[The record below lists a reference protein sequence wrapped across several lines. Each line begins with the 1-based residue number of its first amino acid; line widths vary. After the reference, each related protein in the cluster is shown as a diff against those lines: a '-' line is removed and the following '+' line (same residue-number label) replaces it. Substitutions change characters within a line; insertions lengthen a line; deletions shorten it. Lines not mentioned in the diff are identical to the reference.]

1 LRVSTG
7 ELKNLRILVVDAKAN
22 DIRVV
27 STLVKR
33 MLERNMFLFGVVDL
47 MESSITET
55 INQLEHL
62 QNARIQDAYMKSK
75 SPYELLDLCSLSK

>member
-47 MESSITET
+47 KESSVTET
-55 INQLEHL
+55 VNQLEQV
-62 QNARIQDAYMKSK
+62 QNARIQVAYEK
-75 SPYELLDLCSLSK
+75 

>member
-7 ELKNLRILVVDAKAN
+7 ELKNLRVLVVDAKAN

-47 MESSITET
+47 MESSVTET
-55 INQLEHL
+55 VNQLEQV
-62 QNARIQDAYMKSK
+62 QNARIQVAYEK
-75 SPYELLDLCSLSK
+75 

>member
-22 DIRVV
+22 DIRLV

-33 MLERNMFLFGVVDL
+33 MLERNMFLLGVVDL
-47 MESSITET
+47 KESSVTET
-55 INQLEHL
+55 VNQLEQV
-62 QNARIQDAYMKSK
+62 QNARIQVAYEK
-75 SPYELLDLCSLSK
+75 

>member
-1 LRVSTG
+1 MRVSTG
-7 ELKNLRILVVDAKAN
+7 ELKNLRVLVVDAKAN

-47 MESSITET
+47 MESSVTET
-55 INQLEHL
+55 VNQLEQV
-62 QNARIQDAYMKSK
+62 QNARIQVAYEK
-75 SPYELLDLCSLSK
+75 

>member
-47 MESSITET
+47 MESSVTET
-55 INQLEHL
+55 VNQLEQV
-62 QNARIQDAYMKSK
+62 QNARIQVAYEK
-75 SPYELLDLCSLSK
+75 

>member
-7 ELKNLRILVVDAKAN
+7 ELKNLRVLVVDAKAN

-47 MESSITET
+47 KESSVTET
-55 INQLEHL
+55 VNQLEQV
-62 QNARIQDAYMKSK
+62 QNARIQVAYEK
-75 SPYELLDLCSLSK
+75 

>member
-1 LRVSTG
+1 VSTG
-7 ELKNLRILVVDAKAN
+7 ELKNLRVLVVDAKAN

-47 MESSITET
+47 KESSVTET
-55 INQLEHL
+55 VNQLEQV
-62 QNARIQDAYMKSK
+62 QNARIQVAYEK
-75 SPYELLDLCSLSK
+75 

>member
-22 DIRVV
+22 DIRLV

-47 MESSITET
+47 KESSVTET
-55 INQLEHL
+55 VNQLEQV
-62 QNARIQDAYMKSK
+62 QNARIQVAYEK
-75 SPYELLDLCSLSK
+75 

>member
-27 STLVKR
+27 PTLVKR

-47 MESSITET
+47 MESSVTET
-55 INQLEHL
+55 VNQLEQV
-62 QNARIQDAYMKSK
+62 QNARIQVAYEK
-75 SPYELLDLCSLSK
+75 

>member
-1 LRVSTG
+1 LCVSTG
-7 ELKNLRILVVDAKAN
+7 ELKNLRVLVVDAKAN

-47 MESSITET
+47 MESSVTET
-55 INQLEHL
+55 VNQLEQV
-62 QNARIQDAYMKSK
+62 QNARIQVAYEK
-75 SPYELLDLCSLSK
+75 